1 MAIEKEQWF
10 DRLRDLAEQMAADT
24 ENDAVNLKASDF
36 TSLVH
41 EIKVYQVEL
50 EIQNEELR
58 KAQTELAQSRD
69 RFSALFQKAPAG
81 YVVLSEDGL
90 VLEANHTASK
100 MLQRGRSEL
109 LKKPFFPYI
118 LPEDRGQFLGRF
130 RSFYKNPKG
139 KFVEVRMTRRD
150 GSSFHARMEAER
162 ISILHEADEN
172 RPVHQFCL
180 LITDITKTK
189 EAENALK
196 RSESEY
202 RNLTNSLNDA
212 IVLADTNGQIM
223 LFNPS
228 AERLFNCK
236 AQEAVGTSVARF
248 CPPELRKEQTEM
260 MRQVMANGFVP
271 PYQTQRLTADGRPV
285 DVEIALSAR
294 TDDTGKSVGL
304 IAVMRNITALK
315 AVERKVKESELR
327 FRSFVESANDLVY
340 TIDPDGVFTYI
351 SPNWLEFVGEPAEKA
366 VGTSFEPYVHPE
378 DLHLCQN
385 FLRLVLSTGKKQS
398 SVEYRVRHR
407 DGSWR
412 WHYSN
417 GAPLTDAEGNVV
429 GYLGI
434 ARDITD
440 RKEIEAKLKD
450 NERYLRTILQ
460 TTVDGFWEI
469 DSSGCIVE
477 VNQAY
482 CTLSGYD
489 RNEILGMRIGDLE
502 AVETPEETAAHFQ
515 RILSNGHDIFETWHR
530 RKDGSVFPL
539 EVSVTL
545 IDSRGGRMVC
555 FCRNLTERKAI
566 EREREKLIS
575 ELKGALANVKTL
587 SGLLPI
593 CSHCKKIR
601 DDKGYWNQ
609 IESYIRD
616 HSEAEFSHG
625 ICQECAKKH
634 YPDFDLFDEDDVQG

>member
-1 MAIEKEQWF
+1 
-10 DRLRDLAEQMAADT
+10 
-24 ENDAVNLKASDF
+24 
-36 TSLVH
+36 
-41 EIKVYQVEL
+41 
-50 EIQNEELR
+50 
-58 KAQTELAQSRD
+58 
-69 RFSALFQKAPAG
+69 
-81 YVVLSEDGL
+81 
-90 VLEANHTASK
+90 
-100 MLQRGRSEL
+100 
-109 LKKPFFPYI
+109 
-118 LPEDRGQFLGRF
+118 
-130 RSFYKNPKG
+130 
-139 KFVEVRMTRRD
+139 
-150 GSSFHARMEAER
+150 
-162 ISILHEADEN
+162 
-172 RPVHQFCL
+172 
-180 LITDITKTK
+180 
-189 EAENALK
+189 
-196 RSESEY
+196 
-202 RNLTNSLNDA
+202 
-212 IVLADTNGQIM
+212 
-223 LFNPS
+223 
-228 AERLFNCK
+228 
-236 AQEAVGTSVARF
+236 
-248 CPPELRKEQTEM
+248 
-260 MRQVMANGFVP
+260 
-271 PYQTQRLTADGRPV
+271 
-285 DVEIALSAR
+285 
-294 TDDTGKSVGL
+294 
-304 IAVMRNITALK
+304 
-315 AVERKVKESELR
+315 
-327 FRSFVESANDLVY
+327 VESANDLVY

-385 FLRLVLSTGKKQS
+385 FLQLVLSTGKKQS
-398 SVEYRVRHR
+398 SVEYRVRR
-407 DGSWR
+407 CDGSWR

-417 GAPLTDAEGNVV
+417 GAPLTDADGNVV

-440 RKEIEAKLKD
+440 RKEIEAKLKN

-460 TTVDGFWEI
+460 TMVDGFWEI
-469 DSSGCIVE
+469 DRSGRIVE

-502 AVETPEETAAHFQ
+502 AVETPQETAVHFQ
-515 RILSNGHDIFETWHR
+515 RILSNGYDIFETWHR

-625 ICQECAKKH
+625 ICKECAKKH
-634 YPDFDLFDEDDVQG
+634 YPDFDIFDEDEI